1 MKRIILLLFV
11 VNLSFSQTYRVKTEY
26 DPWLDVYNSTV
37 TKENNSTPY
46 GRPAYKPEIKSFV
59 PNYELLNSTLNKRE
73 ENYENNW
80 RLVNSAYSQVMKEKL
95 LSKTNEAY
103 LESWQNHIEKFL
115 KNLNVDW
122 SVNKNYALQTRKWI
136 LSIYEYENIKSEIML
151 LNAINENFNR
161 IKKKYPNSFDKN
173 AAFVLLD
180 HSNPDLV
187 KIWKRAMDPLMELIQ
202 IEDNRIMYSID
213 GVVQPDSYLAKKI
226 LEIGYKYKLF

>member
-26 DPWLDVYNSTV
+26 DPLFDVYNSTV
-37 TKENNSTPY
+37 TKENNSSPFNT
-46 GRPAYKPEIKSFV
+46 PAYKPDIKGFT
-59 PNYELLNSTLNKRE
+59 PDYKMLNSTLNKRE

-80 RLVNSAYSQVMKEKL
+80 RLVNSAYSQVMKQVLICKIN
-95 LSKTNEAY
+95 KAY

-115 KNLNVDW
+115 KNLKVDW

-136 LSIYEYENIKSEIML
+136 LSIYEYENIKNEIML
-151 LNAINENFNR
+151 LNAITENCNR
-161 IKKKYPNSFDKN
+161 IKKNNPNSFSKN
-173 AAFVLLD
+173 TFFTLLD
-180 HSNPDLV
+180 NTNPDLE
-187 KIWKRAMDPLMELIQ
+187 KTWKRAMDPLVELMQ
-202 IEDNRIMYSID
+202 IEDNGMYTID

>member
-1 MKRIILLLFV
+1 MKRLILLLFV
-11 VNLSFSQTYRVKTEY
+11 VNLSFSQTYRVQTEY
-26 DPWLDVYNSTV
+26 DPLFDVYNSTV
-37 TKENNSTPY
+37 TKENSNSPYNTPK
-46 GRPAYKPEIKSFV
+46 YKPEIKPFV
-59 PNYELLNSTLNKRE
+59 PNYDLLNSTLNKRE

-95 LSKTNEAY
+95 ISKTNKAY

-136 LSIYEYENIKSEIML
+136 LSIYEYESIKSEIML
-151 LNAINENFNR
+151 LNAINENWNR
-161 IKKKYPNSFDKN
+161 IKKKYPNSFHKN

-180 HSNPDLV
+180 NSNPDLE
-187 KIWKRAMDPLMELIQ
+187 KIWKRAVDPLMELFE
-202 IEDNRIMYSID
+202 IEDNGMYTID